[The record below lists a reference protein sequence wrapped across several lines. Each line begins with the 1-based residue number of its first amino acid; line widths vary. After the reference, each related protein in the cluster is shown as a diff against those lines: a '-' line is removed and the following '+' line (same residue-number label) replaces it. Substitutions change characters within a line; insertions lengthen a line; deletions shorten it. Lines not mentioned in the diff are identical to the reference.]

1 MNDREKAT
9 ILWEALRDLHSN
21 ETLERA
27 IGRYVRNHRGRYEDY
42 IELISAVRDMAK
54 KKKMRL
60 LDAAKK
66 LAESYES

>member
-27 IGRYVRNHRGRYEDY
+27 IGRYVRKHKGEYEDY